1 MSVLSYC
8 LALAAG
14 EFAASFA
21 PGAAEA
27 WPAPAA
33 AALFVLLF
41 GYGLAVRGW
50 PLAFVFL
57 LGAALYLQASVVPER
72 YYRERPWMRGAR
84 GAERRQRA
92 REPSVLSAARAECL
106 GRVALGLEHDRET
119 AALNGAIL
127 LGERSRLPRR
137 LKRVFVGSGSLHL
150 FAISGLHVLAVARV
164 LSFLLALCL
173 VPRRLA
179 GAASVPVLWGY
190 VFLIGA
196 SPSAVRAASMATIGA
211 LAPVFYRRPSG
222 IRAWALTFLVV
233 HLLRPLQIVEVGS
246 ALSFAVMLALVAAA
260 EYGPR
265 WRGWRALAGMTVV
278 AWAAGAPIAAH
289 AFGSVAPGG
298 LLANLALVTAA
309 EWAVMTGFAGLVAS
323 FLSETLAVHLN
334 NLSALLTR
342 LMVGVADAVSRLPGA
357 FLPVAP
363 WSLLQCAEWY
373 AAIALAVWLL
383 CRIRSRRAW

>member
-1 MSVLSYC
+1 MSILFHC

-14 EFAASFA
+14 EFLATFA

-27 WPAPAA
+27 WPVPAA
-33 AALFVLLF
+33 AALLVFLF

-50 PLAFVFL
+50 PLACCFL
-57 LGAALYLQASVVPER
+57 LGAALCLRASVEPER
-72 YYRERPWMRGAR
+72 YYRARPWMRGAR
-84 GAERRQRA
+84 GAEWRQRA
-92 REPSVLSAARAECL
+92 REPSVLSGLRADCRE
-106 GRVALGLEHDRET
+106 RVALGLEHDRET
-119 AALNGAIL
+119 AALNRALL
-127 LGERSRLPRR
+127 LGERTRLPRR
-137 LKRVFVGSGSLHL
+137 LKRVFVRSGSLHL

-211 LAPVFYRRPSG
+211 LAPVFWRRPSG
-222 IRAWALTFLVV
+222 IRAWALTFLAV

-246 ALSFAVMLALVAAA
+246 ALSFAVMLALVLAA
-260 EYGPR
+260 EFGPR
-265 WRGWRALAGMTVV
+265 WKGWRALAGMTLV
-278 AWAAGAPIAAH
+278 AWSAGVPIAAH
-289 AFGSVAPGG
+289 AFGNFAPGG

-309 EWAVMTGFAGLVAS
+309 EWAVMTGFAGLLAS

-342 LMVGVADAVSRLPGA
+342 LMVGVAEAVSRLPGSC
-357 FLPVAP
+357 LQVAP
-363 WSLLQCAEWY
+363 WSFLQCAEWY
-373 AAIALAVWLL
+373 GLIALSVFLF
-383 CRIRSRRAW
+383 CRLRSARSL

>member
-1 MSVLSYC
+1 MAILSYC

-14 EFAASFA
+14 EFLASFV

-27 WPAPAA
+27 WPVPAA
-33 AALFVLLF
+33 AALFALLF

-57 LGAALYLQASVVPER
+57 LGAALFLRASVGPER

-84 GAERRQRA
+84 AAERRQRV
-92 REPSVLSAARAECL
+92 REPSLLSGVREECL

-119 AALNGAIL
+119 VALNRAIL

-164 LSFLLALCL
+164 LSFLLALLL
-173 VPRRLA
+173 VPRRLS
-179 GAASVPVLWGY
+179 GAASVPALWGY
-190 VFLIGA
+190 VLLIGA

-222 IRAWALTFLVV
+222 VRAWALTFLAV
-233 HLLRPLQIVEVGS
+233 HLLRPLQLVEVGS
-246 ALSFAVMLALVAAA
+246 ALSFAVMLALVLFA
-260 EYGPR
+260 EHGPR
-265 WRGWRALAGMTVV
+265 WRGWRALAGVTLV
-278 AWAAGAPIAAH
+278 AWAAGVPIAAH
-289 AFGSVAPGG
+289 AFGGFAPGG
-298 LLANLALVTAA
+298 LIANLALVTAA
-309 EWAVMTGFAGLVAS
+309 EWAVMTGFAGLLAS

-363 WSLLQCAEWY
+363 WSFSQCAEWY
-373 AAIALAVWLL
+373 VAIALAVWLL
-383 CRIRSRRAW
+383 RRIRSRRSL